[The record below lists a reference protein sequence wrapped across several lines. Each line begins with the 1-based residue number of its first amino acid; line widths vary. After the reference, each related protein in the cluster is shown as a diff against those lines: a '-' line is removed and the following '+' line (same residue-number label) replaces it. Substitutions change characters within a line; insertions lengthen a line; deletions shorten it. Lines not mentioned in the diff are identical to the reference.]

1 MNLIEE
7 AKKEIEQ
14 SELEAK
20 KAKIKKMLVLIQN
33 EEKTMAA
40 EQKAHE
46 NYVEQKQKRIAEL
59 KEKLEKEDY
68 GEVEYHDF
76 TNFAYWTCSVN
87 GERFYADWSTGTW
100 QPCK

>member
-1 MNLIEE
+1 MSNIIEE
-7 AKKEIEQ
+7 VKKQIEAE
-14 SELEAK
+14 ELEAK

-68 GEVEYHDF
+68 SEVEAPQGLFISDRGIYNCTF
-76 TNFAYWTCSVN
+76 GGKIN
-87 GERFYADWSTGTW
+87 W
-100 QPCK
+100 QILC